1 MIAVNPKTTTK
12 SGRMTGQDPRSGGVR
27 SLSSMG
33 FTLLEVLIA
42 MAILGILVAV
52 AVPSFGTF
60 TANQHLVGAAEQVYG
75 HLQQARLEAVTR
87 NATVYVN
94 FSADGTITWTYGMS
108 HVTSGCDL
116 TKTSATGASACVMVV
131 SDGDATLDVGLGAT
145 DTGDLVLNR
154 FVGTDYV
161 DVKMAISSFSSG
173 SNQFV
178 FSPLRGSST
187 SGTVTLTSSKNTK
200 LQVQVSLL
208 GRAKLC
214 TPDATMRGYPAC

>member
-1 MIAVNPKTTTK
+1 MNTNTTTK
-12 SGRMTGQDPRSGGVR
+12 PVRMIWQAPAFGGAGSR
-27 SLSSMG
+27 PGKG

-42 MAILGILVAV
+42 MAILGILAVV

-94 FSADGTITWTYGMS
+94 FSADGTTTWTYGMT
-108 HVTSGCDL
+108 HVTSSCDL
-116 TKTSATGASACVMVV
+116 TKTAATNASACVMVV
-131 SDGDATLDVGLGAT
+131 SDGDSTLDVGLGAT

-154 FVGTDYV
+154 FVSTDYV
-161 DVKMAISSFSSG
+161 DVKMAISAFSSG

-208 GRAKLC
+208 GRVKLC
-214 TPDATMRGYPAC
+214 TPDNTMRGYPAC